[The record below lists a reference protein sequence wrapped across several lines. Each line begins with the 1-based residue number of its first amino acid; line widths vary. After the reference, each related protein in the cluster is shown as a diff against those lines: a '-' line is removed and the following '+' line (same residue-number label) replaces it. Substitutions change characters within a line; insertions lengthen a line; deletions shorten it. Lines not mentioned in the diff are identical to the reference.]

1 MVRGVISGYWE
12 IGRLNM
18 QTSPS
23 SVVTMAITAAIAG
36 CLMKNALMAY
46 LAVTEGVVETGAV

>member
-1 MVRGVISGYWE
+1 
-12 IGRLNM
+12 
-18 QTSPS
+18 
-23 SVVTMAITAAIAG
+23 MARYTITAAIAG